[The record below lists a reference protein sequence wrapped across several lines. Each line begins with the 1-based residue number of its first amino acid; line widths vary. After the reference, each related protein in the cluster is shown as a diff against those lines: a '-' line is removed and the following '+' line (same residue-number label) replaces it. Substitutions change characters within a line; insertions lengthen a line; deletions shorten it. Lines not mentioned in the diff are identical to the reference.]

1 MSDLRVINREVTQ
14 KVKESGQGKH
24 LGMLILEEDAYC
36 GMATV
41 GEDRRNNINRGIVM
55 VLYSQWQEKS
65 AFREV

>member
-1 MSDLRVINREVTQ
+1 MTQ

-24 LGMLILEEDAYC
+24 LGMLTVEEDAYC

-41 GEDRRNNINRGIVM
+41 GEDRRNNIKRGIVM

-65 AFREV
+65 ASERFKYSKKPHYFL